1 MFAWGQDDFDR
12 DDAGDAEDVEFEDFA
27 ASSTPE
33 EVCAKITAIA
43 ICPFFAVLGMD
54 VPDGPWAADFDP
66 MTIELS
72 PQPLPGAFEYELAAD
87 TRAAVLTALPG
98 AGAGAAAGAGAGAAA
113 PPLKLPSPGTV
124 FPPRLR
130 RSSVCTTRGHRFGT
144 HESPRC

>member
-1 MFAWGQDDFDR
+1 MRAYSQDGEGGDVFAWGQDDFDR

-43 ICPFFAVLGMD
+43 IRPFFAVLGID

-66 MTIELS
+66 MTIA

-113 PPLKLPSPGTV
+113 AAPQA
-124 FPPRLR
+124 R
-130 RSSVCTTRGHRFGT
+130 RPTARRVWC
-144 HESPRC
+144 C